1 MMPRV
6 DPELHEFEV
15 LERLIAEGRYS
26 AEEILE
32 SLAALAELQRWDD
45 LWSIAD
51 RIGREVSVLFD
62 SEMRIWVDVGTAGRV
77 ELEAPIGSTIPF
89 RMWIHTHPKNAYWSE
104 TDLATLSSHGSILKQ
119 AIVLGFDHMKI
130 TNRVSYPQVDCLGSG
145 SLSMWTDEPIIR
157 FSEVDY
163 VQF

>member
-51 RIGREVSVLFD
+51 RMGREVSVLFD

-77 ELEAPIGSTIPF
+77 ELEA
-89 RMWIHTHPKNAYWSE
+89 
-104 TDLATLSSHGSILKQ
+104 L
-119 AIVLGFDHMKI
+119 
-130 TNRVSYPQVDCLGSG
+130 
-145 SLSMWTDEPIIR
+145 
-157 FSEVDY
+157 
-163 VQF
+163 

>member
-62 SEMRIWVDVGTAGRV
+62 SEMRIWVDVGTAEAGRV

-104 TDLATLSSHGSILKQ
+104 TMILQHYRPTARKNRRCPAQRKATKAGN
-119 AIVLGFDHMKI
+119 GYRNM
-130 TNRVSYPQVDCLGSG
+130 RV
-145 SLSMWTDEPIIR
+145 R
-157 FSEVDY
+157 F
-163 VQF
+163 